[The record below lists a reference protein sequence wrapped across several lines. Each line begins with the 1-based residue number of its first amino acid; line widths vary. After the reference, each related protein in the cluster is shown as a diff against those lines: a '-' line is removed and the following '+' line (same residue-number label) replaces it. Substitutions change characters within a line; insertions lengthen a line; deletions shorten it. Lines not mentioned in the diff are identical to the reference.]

1 MSETTSQPRV
11 PAIAELAPTI
21 PALEQSPGLA
31 LPDSATEVWAR
42 PTGSAIVHRALLGEA
57 AAPLAGALLRRRPQ
71 TVGSVITGAFGAADD
86 LALVIAALVARESE
100 AGHPLLKW
108 EVRPG
113 QDVDPAAHGFRA
125 LRTPHRSGDG
135 TEPGIRGWVRDLVDW
150 PRGEVAYYRQ
160 TTDFT
165 CGGVSALLALESVG
179 ERLLGDDVDANRLTE
194 LRTWRTATN
203 VPACDPLALAVTV
216 DRLRG
221 DAHRVEVY
229 LDTDE
234 PVLLEDLDDPAELCF
249 RADLQRLAARELAE
263 REVVWHHERLGM
275 DQVAAAVGAG
285 AVAILLIDLE
295 PLIDDPTP
303 HWVVAS
309 AVRDGV
315 LLIDDPWVE
324 TEIGE
329 SWVMTHELPMT
340 GDALDGVVRWG
351 RGYRGVIL
359 LHR

>member
-1 MSETTSQPRV
+1 MMSQTPDPLTPV
-11 PAIAELAPTI
+11 IAELAPGV
-21 PALEQSPGLA
+21 PALEQSPALA
-31 LPDSATEVWAR
+31 LPDSVAEVWAR
-42 PTGSAIVHRALLGEA
+42 ATGSAIVHRALLGPAEA
-57 AAPLAGALLRRRPQ
+57 PIAGALLRRRPQ
-71 TVGSVITGAFGAADD
+71 TVGSIITGAFGAAVD
-86 LALVIAALVARESE
+86 LEHVVAALVERESE

-113 QDVDPAAHGFRA
+113 QSINPAAHGFRP

-135 TEPGIRGWVRDLVDW
+135 TEHGIDGWVRDLVDW

-165 CGGVSALLALESVG
+165 CGGVSAMLALEAVG
-179 ERLLGDDVDANRLTE
+179 EQLLGDDADENRLTE

-234 PVLLEDLDDPAELCF
+234 PVLLEELVDPAELSF

-263 REVVWHHERLGM
+263 RDVVWHHERLGM
-275 DQVAAAVGAG
+275 DELADAVAAG

-303 HWVVAS
+303 HWVIAS
-309 AVRDGV
+309 AERDGV

-340 GDALDGVVRWG
+340 ADALDGVVRWG